1 MDSSLP
7 EGPVLVAVANPARV
21 EQLVRTAGDLARI
34 GSGKVTVV
42 SVVSKSRSSPVALY
56 SDETIIEQF
65 AEETQTVVERAAGV
79 VPADISVD
87 REIVVNRSVARGL
100 LTVVDR
106 TDPQALVV
114 GWEID
119 PSRTDSILGT
129 NVDRLL
135 KRAPCDVYV
144 ERVGYEAGTVESIL
158 LPVAGGPHVRPAAVA
173 AKAIAARND
182 ATVHVVSVAEPDNGT
197 DQAREFLEDGI
208 EELAAAPGPDVKT
221 ESSVMAD
228 GEVPDVIEQEVTNHD
243 IAVFG
248 VTRRSSIRR
257 RLLGS
262 IPKELAPR
270 TDSSVIVARSGTVVD
285 PSPFRRLR
293 RLWRWA

>member
-1 MDSSLP
+1 MDSSVS

-21 EQLVRTAGDLARI
+21 EQLVRTAGDLARV
-34 GSGKVTVV
+34 GSGQVTVV
-42 SVVSKSRSSPVALY
+42 SVVAKSRSSPVALY

-65 AEETQTVVERAAGV
+65 AEKTQSVVERAADV

-100 LTVVDR
+100 LGVVDR
-106 TDPQALVV
+106 TDPGALVV

-144 ERVGYEAGTVESIL
+144 ERVGYEAGSVESIL
-158 LPVAGGPHVRPAAVA
+158 LPVAGGPHVRPAAAA

-182 ATVHVVSVAEPDNGT
+182 ATVHVVSIAESGDGA
-197 DQAREFLEDGI
+197 DRAREHLADGVEKLE
-208 EELAAAPGPDVKT
+208 AAPGPDVET
-221 ESSVMAD
+221 ESAVMTD
-228 GEVPDVIEQEVTNHD
+228 GETPDVIAQELKNHD

-248 VTRRSSIRR
+248 VTRRSSVRR

-262 IPKELAPR
+262 IPKEVAPR
-270 TDSSVIVARSGTVVD
+270 TDSPVIVARSGTVVE